1 MTKYEVVG
9 WDADLD
15 SEVVLLP
22 NGERLTNQ
30 VADEI
35 ADDLLG
41 RRGLGRPSLAS
52 DGSHSPR
59 VSFRVPDEVRALAVE
74 RAAAENVSLSVLAR
88 KALERYLKDA
98 G

>member
-1 MTKYEVVG
+1 MTKYQVVG
-9 WDADLD
+9 SDADLD

-41 RRGLGRPSLAS
+41 RRGPGRPSLTCV
-52 DGSHSPR
+52 GSHSPR
-59 VSFRVPDEVRALAVE
+59 VSFRVPDEVRALAVK
-74 RAAAENVSLSVLAR
+74 RAAVENVSLSMLAR